1 MNERVD
7 EFLFIL
13 FGQKIVYMLSNM
25 DCASNTIKNII
36 CRHFKVSRELKIV
49 VVVKENKAKKKKKNN
64 RKLHIANEEN

>member
-49 VVVKENKAKKKKKNN
+49 MSMEEEKVRRIKIEKKQNI
-64 RKLHIANEEN
+64 LFE